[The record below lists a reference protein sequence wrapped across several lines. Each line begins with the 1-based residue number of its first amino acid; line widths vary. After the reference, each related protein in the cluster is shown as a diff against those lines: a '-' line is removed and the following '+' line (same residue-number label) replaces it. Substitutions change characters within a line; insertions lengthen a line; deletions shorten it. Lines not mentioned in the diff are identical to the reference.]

1 MVKKISIGPTISIL
15 KVISI
20 MVLAL
25 MLSHVSYAQDFFQIV
40 YIGEVEETP
49 KVFRYQQEE
58 YPLYKVKDE
67 IFITLSSLQA
77 MGFKITEDT
86 GIYYIEEGILGHT
99 VTYLKSS
106 GSAYMSKYPIYCG
119 GIRSYALKSENQL
132 LIPIQVLKAFGKLN
146 EENEIYW
153 IEDTFQNEIRLL
165 KIDEDGIENK
175 ADHIMQLRCKHLYWN
190 GESYEEV
197 EECFILEVD
206 EKRIWQ
212 KLSDSKKVYITT
224 VIEEIN
230 EWEVPEAEEGCYG
243 QRETAIFKQYSE
255 SIYLNKLKTIFPSC
269 VIEGQMLHAVGPL
282 KEKEIVE
289 VLRSE
294 KHYYLLIKD
303 EKGNQYQ
310 VPYNSVKIIGEK
322 GARWGRATKTQIEDF
337 ATLSHVESATNYL
350 LWTDLYRQRTYVL
363 IKDKGRWKLE
373 KEFICSTGKINNP
386 TPTGFYEVQY
396 MIPYIGVQKGYRC
409 KYALVFF
416 RDYMYHSVLFDK
428 SGQYIKSGQYELGS
442 KASHGCV
449 RLTEKDSEWLY
460 THIPVKTKV
469 WIR

>member
-1 MVKKISIGPTISIL
+1 M
-15 KVISI
+15 
-20 MVLAL
+20 A
-25 MLSHVSYAQDFFQIV
+25 
-40 YIGEVEETP
+40 
-49 KVFRYQQEE
+49 
-58 YPLYKVKDE
+58 
-67 IFITLSSLQA
+67 
-77 MGFKITEDT
+77 
-86 GIYYIEEGILGHT
+86 
-99 VTYLKSS
+99 
-106 GSAYMSKYPIYCG
+106 
-119 GIRSYALKSENQL
+119 
-132 LIPIQVLKAFGKLN
+132 
-146 EENEIYW
+146 
-153 IEDTFQNEIRLL
+153 
-165 KIDEDGIENK
+165 
-175 ADHIMQLRCKHLYWN
+175 
-190 GESYEEV
+190 
-197 EECFILEVD
+197 
-206 EKRIWQ
+206 